1 MEEENKQIAE
11 EQPEKKTRRKRRTK
25 AEIEADN
32 AAKAAK
38 EQESKAGM
46 APSDVDAQ
54 EMNEVHKS
62 NQENEADASESNALE
77 LSTDSLSNSED
88 GDIAGSNSSD
98 ALNEAVKAAVEAD
111 KPNDAPLDEYAPN
124 EQSNAFAVG
133 SGSYL
138 AAAHVYDAPY
148 ANGFCKMLKAVFEP
162 KDIRNRF
169 VQVAYMKTGLGMVT
183 GYIKQ
188 DEAERVFN
196 K

>member
-32 AAKAAK
+32 AAKATEK
-38 EQESKAGM
+38 QKSEAGM
-46 APSDVDAQ
+46 AFDSVDHAHVISMDSNNDTVHEQNTNSLYELKKDANGDVNDNVNCKDTEHRDEDEKLVSDSDKCDSTKQ
-54 EMNEVHKS
+54 TG
-62 NQENEADASESNALE
+62 AL
-77 LSTDSLSNSED
+77 
-88 GDIAGSNSSD
+88 I
-98 ALNEAVKAAVEAD
+98 
-111 KPNDAPLDEYAPN
+111 
-124 EQSNAFAVG
+124 VG

-138 AAAHVYDAPY
+138 ATANVYEAPY
-148 ANGFCKMLKAVFEP
+148 RNGFCKLLKAVFEP
-162 KDIRNRF
+162 KAIRNGF

-188 DEAERVFN
+188 DEAKSIFN